1 MHELAAHPDAAR
13 LFGLFNG
20 HSGTARGG
28 TMFEPWPTTGVP
40 LAVRQDWRSVLAVRQ
55 DWRSVLAARRSRG
68 AEDLARSP
76 APKGCR
82 DLLTGLAPQAGGIRL
97 GGRRLPAGRAG
108 VMLFWAVGKRIG
120 METAWRKRLGSR
132 LAGGVAGALAV
143 AFMLASWTS
152 TPTAGAAAPASA
164 HRLGARSVISLN
176 DMSALRSLFN
186 RDVGHPRLVLIFSP
200 T

>member
-1 MHELAAHPDAAR
+1 
-13 LFGLFNG
+13 
-20 HSGTARGG
+20 
-28 TMFEPWPTTGVP
+28 
-40 LAVRQDWRSVLAVRQ
+40 
-55 DWRSVLAARRSRG
+55 
-68 AEDLARSP
+68 
-76 APKGCR
+76 
-82 DLLTGLAPQAGGIRL
+82 
-97 GGRRLPAGRAG
+97 LPAGRAG

-132 LAGGVAGALAV
+132 LAGAVAGAVAGALAV
-143 AFMLASWTS
+143 AFMSAACTS
-152 TPTAGAAAPASA
+152 TPAAGPAAPASA

>member
-13 LFGLFNG
+13 LFG
-20 HSGTARGG
+20 
-28 TMFEPWPTTGVP
+28 PWPTTGVP

-82 DLLTGLAPQAGGIRL
+82 DLLTGLAPQAGGIRR

-132 LAGGVAGALAV
+132 LAGAVAGALAGALAV
-143 AFMLASWTS
+143 AFMSAACTS
-152 TPTAGAAAPASA
+152 TPAAGPAAPASA